1 MAIRRLANRDANAD
15 YAPFTPDPSGE
26 DASMPIDQTIRRLVR
41 DPDAL
46 AVIRMI
52 DLFFGGMAK
61 RNGLAADTV
70 EVIVERCWKMMK
82 RGIMGLSDPEA
93 DDDDDPFI
101 QVAVTPGQRARAR
114 VMGAKLY
121 AVRQYL
127 RRLQNAKMDHLPI
140 QRTEAAR
147 GTPTAH

>member
-1 MAIRRLANRDANAD
+1 M
-15 YAPFTPDPSGE
+15 PVDP
-26 DASMPIDQTIRRLVR
+26 TIRQLVR

-52 DLFFGGMAK
+52 DLFFEDMAR
-61 RNGLAADTV
+61 RNGLAADAA
-70 EVIVERCWKMMK
+70 EAIIERCWKMMK
-82 RGIMGLSDPEA
+82 RGIMRLYDPEA

-101 QVAVTPGQRARAR
+101 QGAVTPGQRARAR

-127 RRLQNAKMDHLPI
+127 HRLQNANMDYLPI
-140 QRTEAAR
+140 QRTKAAR
-147 GTPTAH
+147 GTPTPH

>member
-1 MAIRRLANRDANAD
+1 MPVD
-15 YAPFTPDPSGE
+15 PD
-26 DASMPIDQTIRRLVR
+26 IRRLVR

-52 DLFFGGMAK
+52 DLFFEGMAK
-61 RNGLAADTV
+61 RNALAVDRA
-70 EVIVERCWKMMK
+70 EVTIERCWKMMK
-82 RGIMGLSDPEA
+82 RGVVRLSDPEA

-114 VMGAKLY
+114 AMGAKLF

-127 RRLQNAKMDHLPI
+127 RRLQNAKMDHLPV
-140 QRTEAAR
+140 QHTKAAR
-147 GTPTAH
+147 GTPTPH

>member
-1 MAIRRLANRDANAD
+1 MPVDR
-15 YAPFTPDPSGE
+15 GE
-26 DASMPIDQTIRRLVR
+26 IRRLVK
-41 DPDAL
+41 DPDAI

-52 DLFFGGMAK
+52 DLFFEGTMK
-61 RNGLAADTV
+61 RNGLAADTA
-70 EVIVERCWKMMK
+70 EVIIERCWKMMK
-82 RGIMGLSDPEA
+82 RGIMRLYDPEA

-101 QVAVTPGQRARAR
+101 QVAVTPGQRTRAR

-127 RRLQNAKMDHLPI
+127 RRLQNAEMDHLPI